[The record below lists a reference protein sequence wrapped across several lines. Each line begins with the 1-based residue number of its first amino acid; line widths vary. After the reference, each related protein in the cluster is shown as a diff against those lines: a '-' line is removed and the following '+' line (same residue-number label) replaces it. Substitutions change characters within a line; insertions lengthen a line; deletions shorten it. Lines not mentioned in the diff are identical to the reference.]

1 MNKRDFMISTKE
13 FNELIEGAT
22 YEDLKHLITA
32 GINETIL
39 MTNNQLLKLVE
50 LKKKVKQ

>member
-1 MNKRDFMISTKE
+1 MISTKE
-13 FNELIEGAT
+13 FNELIESAT

-39 MTNNQLLKLVE
+39 MTNKQLLKLVE
-50 LKKKVKQ
+50 LKNKVKQ

>member
-1 MNKRDFMISTKE
+1 MISTKE

-50 LKKKVKQ
+50 LKKKVNNKNGRE

>member
-1 MNKRDFMISTKE
+1 MISEKK
-13 FNELIEGAT
+13 FNELIESAT

-39 MTNNQLLKLVE
+39 ITNKQLLKLVE
-50 LKKKVKQ
+50 LKNKVKQ

>member
-1 MNKRDFMISTKE
+1 MISTKE

>member
-1 MNKRDFMISTKE
+1 MISEKN

-22 YEDLKHLITA
+22 YEDLKHLITS

-39 MTNNQLLKLVE
+39 MTNKQLLKLVE
-50 LKKKVKQ
+50 LKNKVKQ

>member
-1 MNKRDFMISTKE
+1 MISTKE

-39 MTNNQLLKLVE
+39 MTNKQLLKLVE
-50 LKKKVKQ
+50 LKSKVKQ

>member
-1 MNKRDFMISTKE
+1 MISTRE
-13 FNELIEGAT
+13 FKELIKGAT

-39 MTNNQLLKLVE
+39 MTNKQLLKLVE
-50 LKKKVKQ
+50 LKNSFK

>member
-1 MNKRDFMISTKE
+1 MISTKE

-22 YEDLKHLITA
+22 YEDLKRLITA

>member
-1 MNKRDFMISTKE
+1 MISEKK
-13 FNELIEGAT
+13 FNELIKDAT

-50 LKKKVKQ
+50 LKNKVKQ

>member
-1 MNKRDFMISTKE
+1 MISTKE

-22 YEDLKHLITA
+22 YEDLKYLITA

>member
-1 MNKRDFMISTKE
+1 MINEKK

-39 MTNNQLLKLVE
+39 MTNKQLLKLVE

>member
-1 MNKRDFMISTKE
+1 MISTKE

-39 MTNNQLLKLVE
+39 MTNKQLLKLVE
-50 LKKKVKQ
+50 LKNKVKQ

>member
-1 MNKRDFMISTKE
+1 MISTKE
-13 FNELIEGAT
+13 FNELIKGAT

-50 LKKKVKQ
+50 LKNKVNNKNGRE

>member
-1 MNKRDFMISTKE
+1 MISEKK
-13 FNELIEGAT
+13 FNELIKGAT

-39 MTNNQLLKLVE
+39 MTNKQLLKLVE
-50 LKKKVKQ
+50 LKNKVKQ

>member
-1 MNKRDFMISTKE
+1 MTNEKK

-22 YEDLKHLITA
+22 YGDLKHLITA

-39 MTNNQLLKLVE
+39 MTNKQLLKLVE
-50 LKKKVKQ
+50 LKNKVKQ

>member
-1 MNKRDFMISTKE
+1 MISTKE

-22 YEDLKHLITA
+22 YEDLKHLIIA

>member
-1 MNKRDFMISTKE
+1 MISTKE
-13 FNELIEGAT
+13 FNELIKGAT

-50 LKKKVKQ
+50 LKNKVKQ

>member
-1 MNKRDFMISTKE
+1 MISTKE
-13 FNELIEGAT
+13 FNELIKGAT

-50 LKKKVKQ
+50 LKKKVNNKNGRE

>member
-1 MNKRDFMISTKE
+1 MISTKE

-22 YEDLKHLITA
+22 YKDLKHLITA

>member
-1 MNKRDFMISTKE
+1 MISTKE

-50 LKKKVKQ
+50 LKNKVKQ

>member
-1 MNKRDFMISTKE
+1 MISEKK

-32 GINETIL
+32 VINETIL
-39 MTNNQLLKLVE
+39 MTNKQLLKLVK
-50 LKKKVKQ
+50 LKNEVKQ